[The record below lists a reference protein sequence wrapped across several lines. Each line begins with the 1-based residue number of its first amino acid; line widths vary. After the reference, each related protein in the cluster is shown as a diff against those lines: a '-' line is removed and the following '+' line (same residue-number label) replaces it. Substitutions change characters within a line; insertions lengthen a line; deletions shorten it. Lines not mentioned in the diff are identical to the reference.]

1 MYLDPIRSRLRRHR
15 ILGALGVIMSKKVFV
30 TGASGYIGGTVAVRL
45 AKAGYQV
52 KGLTRSESSADKL
65 KTLGVEP
72 VLGDLLDAALL
83 GKCAKEADVVVDAA
97 DSDNEEAVK
106 ALIAA
111 LKGSDKVFIHT
122 SGSSIVADQANGEPA
137 DKVYDESTQYTPAAG
152 KQARVDIDKYVTDSA
167 KDGIRAV
174 VICPCLIY
182 GKGSGVK
189 TESQQVPGL
198 INAAIESGTAKHIGR
213 GENIWSTVHVD
224 DLAGLYLLVIEKA
237 PTGGLFLFAE
247 NGETTFKQIAENIKE
262 GLGLKTA
269 VGSWTIEE
277 ASQKF
282 GAGMAIFA
290 LGSNSRIRGKKSR
303 ELGWQPSKNLVL
315 EDVLRCCTSLTAGT
329 PA

>member
-1 MYLDPIRSRLRRHR
+1 
-15 ILGALGVIMSKKVFV
+15 MSKKVFV
-30 TGASGYIGGTVAVRL
+30 TGASGYIGGTIAVKL

-52 KGLTRSESSADKL
+52 SGLTRSRSSGDKL
-65 KTLGVEP
+65 KSLGIEP
-72 VLGDLLDAALL
+72 VIGDLSDVELL
-83 GKCAKEADVVVDAA
+83 GSCAKAADIVVDAA
-97 DSDNEEAVK
+97 DSDHETAVR

-122 SGSSIVADQANGEPA
+122 SGSSIVADQANGDSAERI
-137 DKVYDESTQYTPAAG
+137 YDESTQYTPDPK
-152 KQARVDIDKYVTDSA
+152 KQARVDIDKFVTDSA
-167 KDGIRAV
+167 KDGIRSV

-189 TESQQVPGL
+189 TESQQVPNL
-198 INAAIESGTAKHIGR
+198 ITAALESGTAKCIGR

-224 DLAGLYLLVIEKA
+224 DLADLYLIVVEKA

-247 NGETTFKQIAENIKE
+247 NGETTFKQIVEKIKA
-262 GLGLKTA
+262 GLDLKTP

-282 GAGMAIFA
+282 GAGTATFG

-303 ELGWQPSKNLVL
+303 ELGWKPVKNEVL
-315 EDVLRCCTSLTAGT
+315 EDVLRCCKSLTAG
-329 PA
+329 AIA